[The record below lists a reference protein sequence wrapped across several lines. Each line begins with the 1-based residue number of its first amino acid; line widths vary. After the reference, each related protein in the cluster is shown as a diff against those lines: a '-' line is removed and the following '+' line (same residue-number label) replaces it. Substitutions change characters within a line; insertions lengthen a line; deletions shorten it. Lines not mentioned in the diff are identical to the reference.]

1 MMKYLGVAAIV
12 SLLSLLSRLAS
23 AQECAANGQCD
34 THERCSAWKEEG
46 ECLRN
51 AEYMKEFCPASC
63 MDVERSTNG
72 ECKDLHPRCSL
83 WADLGECEDNAAE
96 MNKFCTKAC
105 QVCPEDLAAGRTKEE
120 DEGCEDKHST
130 CLYWSNKGEC
140 ESNKRWM
147 STQCAKSCGT
157 CEKLKPRYVA
167 LLYLSLFPKAK
178 GICHL
183 SNFSQR
189 SKSLYVD
196 IPVFLPMRLH
206 FYLCLPGEE
215 GWPSRKTRKRTIF

>member
-1 MMKYLGVAAIV
+1 MKYLGVAAIV
-12 SLLSLLSRLAS
+12 SLFSLLSGLTS
-23 AQECAANGQCD
+23 AQECAANGECD

-63 MDVERSTNG
+63 INVERSTNG

-83 WADLGECEDNAAE
+83 WADLGECDDNAAE

-105 QVCPEDLAAGRTKEE
+105 GVCPEDLAAGRVKEE
-120 DEGCEDKHST
+120 ENCEDKHSS

-167 LLYLSLFPKAK
+167 LFVFVFKGYRYLVSTKLQSMIQVILCQFTCLLNHSSSLF
-178 GICHL
+178 
-183 SNFSQR
+183 
-189 SKSLYVD
+189 
-196 IPVFLPMRLH
+196 
-206 FYLCLPGEE
+206 LCLLGGE
-215 GWPSRKTRKRTIF
+215 GWSSSKTRKRTIFSS